1 MVVDTKKDTKTVT
14 FQNVSDFKKYLEKN
28 RNSDNQRTLFRNDIW
43 TGTETWAEFE
53 TYLEEGNKE
62 ATKSIKEYTKLYV
75 DKFEQLYTS
84 NIGYEFDVTGEF
96 FDIGAV
102 MVGEPEAWIKQ
113 IEIKDE
119 KFIEIN
125 IQGTYPHN
133 ANLEIVKQNASK
145 LLAIASV
152 LDSQGFSVRL
162 NMVFRQK
169 KCAKRGKVKNL
180 DVFIPIKDYNQ
191 PFDYKKMGILVGVP
205 FFRRG
210 IFRVLEIEFGNNL
223 SDNYGAMNAKDGD
236 ISLVSDS
243 DISDLERMLSNDKV
257 I

>member
-1 MVVDTKKDTKTVT
+1 MVVHTEKDTKTVT
-14 FQNVSDFKKYLEKN
+14 FQNISDFKKYLENNKN
-28 RNSDNQRTLFRNDIW
+28 SVNKRTLFRNDIW
-43 TGTETWAEFE
+43 TGTETWSEFE

-75 DKFEQLYTS
+75 DKFEQLYIS
-84 NIGYEFDVTGEF
+84 NIAYEFDVTGEF
-96 FDIGAV
+96 FNIGAV

-113 IEIKDE
+113 IEVKDE

-125 IQGTYPHN
+125 IQGTYSHN
-133 ANLEIVKQNASK
+133 ANLETVKQNASK

-162 NMVFRQK
+162 NMLFRQK
-169 KCAKRGKVKNL
+169 KSSKRGKIKNL
-180 DVFIPIKDYNQ
+180 DVLIPIKDYNQ

-223 SDNYGAMNAKDGD
+223 RDNYGVINPKDGD
-236 ISLVSDS
+236 ISLVNTSDLE
-243 DISDLERMLSNDKV
+243 DLERMLSNETK
-257 I
+257 